1 MSELRMLRRAGGGAL
16 RLLVE
21 LLPEEW
27 DPRSGSE
34 DVCLLFA
41 DISGYSDFVAEGGD
55 DAAMS
60 VLGVLDLHVEQ
71 ALDTHRGVRVVKR
84 LGDGIMI
91 VSRTSAGA
99 LDVAVSMVEGFDEAA
114 AVRGWPVRLRAG
126 AHRGT
131 TRRQADDYFGY
142 HVNLTARIADAAVG
156 GQVLVTANV
165 LAGVDLPALGM
176 VARPVGELQAKGV
189 TTPVD
194 LFVVERL
201 DEPCDRWRQLAG

>member
-1 MSELRMLRRAGGGAL
+1 MSELRRLRRAGTGAL

-27 DPRSGSE
+27 DPRSGNE

-41 DISGYSDFVAEGGD
+41 DISGYSAFVAEGGD
-55 DAAMS
+55 DAAMA
-60 VLGVLDLHVEQ
+60 VLAVLDLHVE
-71 ALDTHRGVRVVKR
+71 AAERSHRGVRVVKR
-84 LGDGIMI
+84 LGDGLMI
-91 VSRTSAGA
+91 VARTSADA
-99 LDVAVSMVEGFDEAA
+99 LDTAVGLVEGFDASAEAA
-114 AVRGWPVRLRAG
+114 GWPVRLRAG

-142 HVNLTARIADAAVG
+142 HVNLTARIAETASG
-156 GQVLVTANV
+156 GQVLATANV

-176 VARPVGELQAKGV
+176 TARPAGELTAKGV
-189 TTPVD
+189 TGPVD

>member
-1 MSELRMLRRAGGGAL
+1 MSELRRLRRAGGGAL

-27 DPRSGSE
+27 DPRSGTE
-34 DVCLLFA
+34 DVSVLFA
-41 DISGYSDFVAEGGD
+41 DISGYSDFVATGGD

-60 VLGVLDLHVEQ
+60 VLGVLDLQVEQ
-71 ALDTHRGVRVVKR
+71 AMSGHRGVRIVKR
-84 LGDGIMI
+84 LGDGLMI
-91 VSRTSAGA
+91 VARTSADA
-99 LDVAVSMVEGFDEAA
+99 LDTSVSMVAGFDEAA
-114 AVRGWPVRLRAG
+114 ADRGWPVRLRAG
-126 AHRGT
+126 THRGT

-142 HVNLTARIADAAVG
+142 HVNLTARIAEAAAG
-156 GQVLVTANV
+156 GQVLATANV

-176 VARPVGELQAKGV
+176 TARPAGELTAKGV
-189 TTPVD
+189 MGPVD